1 MLFVFQGLNDELC
14 SVAER
19 MAVLSI
25 VICVW
30 VNSLVQ
36 MRVAFENIVGQLVIV
51 VSLLDVASRQG
62 LLPVFRFLTVVSN

>member
-1 MLFVFQGLNDELC
+1 MLFVVQRLNDELC